1 MARDDWRIRIELHEP
16 EHAHGLLARL
26 GLELDAEADELART
40 LEGRQL
46 VVSHDGNDVFV
57 YASTGFEAD
66 HARRIVETELA
77 TEGLDAAVG
86 PVEHWL
92 HDEERWDDE
101 PRGPTPEEEILAE
114 GRAPWEV
121 RVECG
126 SREEAEELAARL
138 EGEGYGVVRRFRF
151 VIAGT
156 ATREEAEELA
166 ARLHGSVEA
175 SSQLVWEAVPQN
187 PFVIFGGI
195 GGTGTP
201 L

>member
-1 MARDDWRIRIELHEP
+1 MARDDWRIRIELPEEHESF
-16 EHAHGLLARL
+16 LARL
-26 GLELDAEADELART
+26 GLDLGSEARDLARE

-46 VVSHDGNDVFV
+46 AVSQDGNDLFV
-57 YASTGFEAD
+57 YASTGFEAER
-66 HARRIVETELA
+66 ARAIVQSELA
-77 TEGLDAAVG
+77 AEGLEAEVG

-101 PRGPTPEEEILAE
+101 PPGPTPEEEILAE

-121 RVECG
+121 RIECS
-126 SREEAEELAARL
+126 SRDEAAELAARL
-138 EGEGYGVVRRFRF
+138 ESEGYGVARRFRY

-166 ARLHGSVEA
+166 KRVHGEVEP
-175 SSQLVWEAVPQN
+175 SSQLVWETVPQN